1 MTLKRNKN
9 FCIMPHTHMEIAPRG
24 HALPCCAFKLEKLG
38 DTFGISQPNV
48 SKSPIKTIF
57 EKHYIW
63 EKSRTLSLKN
73 EINPACQQCHSE
85 EEAGLRSYRMN
96 SNDKFYD
103 YINLDE
109 DRHKLLSLELKL
121 GAKCNLACRICSS
134 QHSNKLLK
142 EDSFKIF
149 GKANKEW
156 MRDMQSK
163 SEWATSD
170 DWWEQVYDI
179 SKDLKYIKFTGGE
192 PLIIEQHFKYL
203 EWLAENGLDPE
214 ISYITNGTVE
224 LSDKIKSIWSKFSK
238 VHMSVSLD
246 AVDELGEYIRTNSQW
261 EEQKKNL
268 DDYIKFLGIQNVT
281 VTCTVSVLNVH
292 KVGNFINFFK
302 NNDKSQI
309 GIVFNI
315 LVSPK
320 EFAIRNLNDK
330 SKNYLNLVY
339 NNLINTNEEMPE
351 HIINGLKNIQN
362 SFNRECLQ
370 NIDIASAII
379 KKDELYNL
387 VNNGKQHNYKKLE
400 PEWFE
405 IIKEGE
411 KC

>member
-1 MTLKRNKN
+1 
-9 FCIMPHTHMEIAPRG
+9 MPHTHMEIAPRG
-24 HALPCCAFKLEKLG
+24 QSLPCCAFQIKKFG
-38 DTFGISQPNV
+38 DSFSVTQPNV
-48 SKSPIKTIF
+48 SNVPIKTIF

-63 EKSRTLSLKN
+63 EKSRNLSLNN
-73 EINPACQQCHSE
+73 EVNPSCQQCHSE
-85 EEAGLRSYRMN
+85 EEAGLKSYRMN
-96 SNDKFYD
+96 SNKKFYK
-103 YINLDE
+103 YINLQE
-109 DRHKLLSLELKL
+109 ENHKLLSLELKL

-163 SEWATSD
+163 SEWASSD
-170 DWWEQVYDI
+170 DWWSQVYDV

-203 EWLAENGLDPE
+203 EWLAESGLDPE

-238 VHMSVSLD
+238 VHISVSLD
-246 AVDELGEYIRTNSQW
+246 AVDELGEYIRTNSSW
-261 EEQKKNL
+261 EEQRKNL
-268 DDYIKFLGIQNVT
+268 SDYVSFLGIENVGIT
-281 VTCTVSVLNVH
+281 STISVLNVH
-292 KVGNFINFFK
+292 KVGDFINFLK
-302 NNDKSQI
+302 EDNKLQI
-309 GIVFNI
+309 PIVFNM

-320 EFAIRNLNDK
+320 ELAIQNLNDK
-330 SKNYLNLVY
+330 AKVYLNSVY
-339 NNLINTNEEMPE
+339 NNLINTNVEMPK

-362 SFNRECLQ
+362 TLNRKRISDV
-370 NIDIASAII
+370 NVASAIE

-387 VNNGKQHNYKKLE
+387 ANKDKRHDYRKLE
-400 PEWFE
+400 PYWFN
-405 IIKEGE
+405 IIEEGE